1 MYLNYAR
8 KHWMKSGE
16 NPPVGL
22 VLCTEK
28 GAAAHYTLDNP
39 PNKVL
44 GAEYQTVLPDE
55 KLIAEERE
63 RSREK
68 LENRRLS
75 AGRL

>member
-39 PNKVL
+39 PNKV
-44 GAEYQTVLPDE
+44 ARCRIPD
-55 KLIAEERE
+55 RV
-63 RSREK
+63 
-68 LENRRLS
+68 
-75 AGRL
+75 AGRENL